1 MRPRSLSDVVARA
14 RLDGDWEHHLR
25 DFLDAF
31 YAADGDTAR
40 QATFVAQDPDRLGV
54 PEADAFLGGVGEH
67 LARRW
72 GLPIPAWV
80 RAGDRYLTKA
90 LFATGLPDLRQ
101 PGGVPDPADLHGT
114 RPAPARPVPLS
125 SRRDHDAARAS
136 PGRPPPRSG
145 RACLTR
151 APIDPGFER
160 SRPFAGPGR
169 GSRAEPWGL
178 PQGLRP

>member
-90 LFATGLPDLRQ
+90 LF
-101 PGGVPDPADLHGT
+101 VPDERALRGYLICVSPVAFRT
-114 RPAPARPVPLS
+114 RLIFTGPDPLQRARFPY
-125 SRRDHDAARAS
+125 RRGVITMPPEHP
-136 PGRPPPRSG
+136 PGALPRE
-145 RACLTR
+145 A
-151 APIDPGFER
+151 
-160 SRPFAGPGR
+160 
-169 GSRAEPWGL
+169 AEPV
-178 PQGLRP
+178 